1 MKTFSFTGAKKIVFG
16 RGSFAALPEH
26 IAELKI
32 LRPLIV
38 LDRNLAETGFRE
50 KVDGVLAKAGI
61 GYVIYDKT
69 EPEPPLELAD
79 EGTKLAL
86 KKKCDGVDRD
96 RRRERHGS
104 GQGDRGPCGEQRERP
119 RITSG

>member
-50 KVDGVLAKAGI
+50 KVDGILAKELFNALALIASQVLAH
-61 GYVIYDKT
+61 VRRQ
-69 EPEPPLELAD
+69 LLAD
-79 EGTKLAL
+79 AL
-86 KKKCDGVDRD
+86 DFVLTFALI
-96 RRRERHGS
+96 RR
-104 GQGDRGPCGEQRERP
+104 
-119 RITSG
+119 